1 MRLTTFWHILFG
13 LNLGLSVF
21 SWAMQDMGLLALN
34 LVAASAC
41 LVAALAAKVREESGE
56 NR

>member
-34 LVAASAC
+34 LVAASALHHGTLKFC
-41 LVAALAAKVREESGE
+41 
-56 NR
+56 